1 MNEGTWK
8 NEESAKENPAVSN
21 ELVVTK
27 DGSHTLYS
35 ARFNQWYHSLSGA
48 FQESRRIFLELGFDY
63 VKESAPKPLR
73 ILEMGFGTGSNALL
87 TFVKS
92 QEEQIPV
99 HYTSLEAYPVAA
111 EAYEKL
117 NYDALMHSTILQS
130 LHQASW
136 NEAVVIHPDFILEKI
151 QTTIQDFIQQDF
163 AGESYDLVYYD
174 AFAPSS
180 QPELWT
186 PEIFTGLAKTLHPGS
201 VLTTYC
207 SKGEV
212 RRALKAAGFRIEKH
226 PGPGYKREVVRA
238 ILQ

>member
-8 NEESAKENPAVSN
+8 NEEPAKENPAFSSEV
-21 ELVVTK
+21 VVTK

-63 VKESAPKPLR
+63 VKDSGKKPLR

-87 TFVKS
+87 TLLKS

-99 HYTSLEAYPVAA
+99 HYTSLEAYPVGA

-117 NYDALMHSTILQS
+117 NYDAILHSAVLQR
-130 LHQASW
+130 LHQAPW
-136 NEAVVIHPDFILEKI
+136 NESISILPDFTLQKLH
-151 QTTIQDFIQQDF
+151 TTLQNFIQQ
-163 AGESYDLVYYD
+163 AVPQEPYDLVYYD

-186 PEIFTGLAKTLHPGS
+186 PEIFAGLAKTLHTGS